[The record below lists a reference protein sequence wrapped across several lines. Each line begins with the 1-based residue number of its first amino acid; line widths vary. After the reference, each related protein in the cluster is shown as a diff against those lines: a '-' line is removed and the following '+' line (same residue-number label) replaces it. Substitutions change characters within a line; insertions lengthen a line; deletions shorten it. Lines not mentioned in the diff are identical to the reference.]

1 VKDADDEIFMM
12 LKEPLTVEIFLNRKR
27 DSLALELLTDD
38 RGLVRTLSRPDISSP
53 GLVLTGFIERFPEDR
68 IQVLGETE
76 VAFLNSLDDDR
87 RRAALELFLS
97 FEFPV
102 IFLTKGQSAP
112 EPLLQI
118 ANDRGVP
125 VIRTALKTSDFY
137 SRIKPFL
144 EDYFAPVTTIHG
156 SLADVYG
163 VGLLFT
169 GKSGIGKSE
178 AVLDLVERGH
188 RLVADDVVI
197 ASKRG
202 SGVLMG
208 RGHELQRHHMEIRGV
223 GIIDIASLFGIR
235 SIRQQKRIEVI
246 VQLESWDED
255 ATYDRTGL
263 DPQIVD
269 ILGIEI
275 PRVVVPLNPGKNITV
290 ITEVV
295 ALNHLQKYAGTDSAA
310 LFNQRLRHHLRGAA
324 EYLEEDYE

>member
-1 VKDADDEIFMM
+1 MPKD
-12 LKEPLTVEIFLNRKR
+12 PLTVDALMRRKR
-27 DSLALELLTDD
+27 DSLILELLTDE
-38 RGLVRTLSRPDISSP
+38 RGLTRVLSGPDISSP
-53 GLVLTGFIERFPEDR
+53 GLVLTGFTERFPSDR

-76 VAFLNSLDDDR
+76 VAFLASLDDER
-87 RRAALELFLS
+87 RQSALELLLS
-97 FEFPV
+97 FDIPV
-102 IFLTKGQSAP
+102 IFLTKGQHP
-112 EPLLQI
+112 PDPLIQL

-125 VIRTALKTSDFY
+125 VLRSQLKTAEFY

-144 EDYFAPVTTIHG
+144 EDYFAPTTTLHG

-169 GKSGIGKSE
+169 GRSGIGKSE

-197 ASKRG
+197 ASRRG
-202 SGVLMG
+202 PGLLMG
-208 RGHELQRHHMEIRGV
+208 SGHELQRHHMEIRGV
-223 GIIDIASLFGIR
+223 GIIDVASLFGIR

-246 VQLESWDED
+246 VHLEAWDEE
-255 ATYDRTGL
+255 AHYDRTGL
-263 DPQIVD
+263 EQQRTEV
-269 ILGIEI
+269 LGVEL

-295 ALNHLQKYAGTDSAA
+295 ALNHLLKYAGVDSAA
-310 LFNQRLRHHLRGAA
+310 LFDRGLRQKMGILA